1 MKFKFKISPSNAF
14 QQQFNTNYLNPIEVD
29 DIETFKSICTHDYVC
44 ASYKNNYRC
53 KANFLSANCVP
64 FDIDNDHSDSKDDW
78 LDVKDVADFFYGV
91 PFLVQYSRHHMK
103 QKDNKSPRPRFH
115 VIFPINEITNEE
127 DYRNLKVRIHS
138 IFPYVDEKAIDS
150 ARFFYGTDN
159 PEVDY
164 VDGYS
169 SLTDFL
175 KELDEADAFAGL
187 DDGSTIPEG
196 SRNSTMHKF
205 AVRILKRYGLSEEA
219 KEQYRFEAEKCTP
232 PLEKD
237 ELNTIWKSALKYYQS
252 AIATNPNYVKPDE
265 YNNPSWDE
273 IIPLDDV
280 NLPTFPIVA
289 LPDALKDYVVDVAES
304 TQTPIDMAGVASL
317 ALMSIAMQ
325 PRYKVVGKADW
336 EEQLSL
342 YCMIVAE
349 PSDRKS
355 AVFNQIIKVIQSFE
369 ADYNE
374 RHSIDFLKSQE
385 EHASLEK
392 YYKKASKDF
401 ENGKITKDEYDEAF
415 NKYASHKVIKPI
427 SLTIDDVTSESLT
440 NEIESQDGCIA
451 LVSSEGGIFDI
462 LSGSYTNFPN
472 IDIFLK
478 GYSGDFI
485 KVSRIGRPS
494 LYVKNPRLTILLTVQ
509 PKVLENVVNN
519 GTFTGR
525 GLSARFLYSVPKS
538 LVGSRRFET
547 KPIDFDNKKRF
558 SDLIHEILNEPKTV
572 PKYITLSDDAYLLL
586 KDYYES
592 FESRLV
598 TDLKEIGGWA
608 GKLVGNILR
617 ISALITRARNVRYDA
632 FLYTP
637 STDDSAEWMVQKEDM
652 ENAIR
657 LGDYFLEHA
666 RYAFDFMDDST
677 IKKQA
682 LNFLEKLKV
691 SKVNEIS
698 FRDACRT
705 TKFMNKKD
713 KATAVIT
720 LLVDNGYLR
729 EKPGTSRAHNR
740 GTIYEVNPAI
750 YDEEHPP

>member
-138 IFPYVDEKAIDS
+138 IFPYVDEKALDS

-427 SLTIDDVTSESLT
+427 SLTLDDVTSESLT

-682 LNFLEKLKV
+682 LNFLEKLKAT
-691 SKVNEIS
+691 KVNEIS